1 MNRSEGSA
9 QSSTTTDTAGA
20 QGGWSLARATTIVV
34 AFALVATS
42 CTYTAIALA
51 PTIPP
56 NAEASTI
63 MAADGAELLTLHAGE
78 NRTEISLEIV
88 PVHVQNAI
96 VAIEDRRFWT
106 HIGIDLR
113 SILRALRRNI
123 DEGDIVEGGSTIT
136 QQFVKNAIIGTD
148 RTLDRKIEEASLA
161 IQVERQYTKEEIL
174 EFYLNTVYFGAGA
187 YGIEAAAQ
195 VYFGVTA
202 SDLTVG
208 QGALLAGL
216 VKAPSTFDPFVN
228 PQGALDRRS
237 LVLQAMVDEDY
248 LTNSEASAWNN
259 GDLVLKA
266 PDPEDHY
273 EGAYFVEEVK
283 RFMLEHVAFGRTYE
297 ERARLLFTGGL
308 TIETTLDPALQTGAE
323 AAVNLVLSDP
333 QADPNSAVVTI
344 DPATGYVLAMVG
356 GRDFFGGAPASKFNL
371 ATQAARPSGSSFKPL
386 VLAAAIEEGIST
398 SQEYSAPANIEIPI
412 TNDIWEVENYGGSAG
427 ETVNLVEAT
436 VRSYNTAYAQLMM
449 DVGPADAVA
458 VARDLGVSAP
468 LQAIPSA
475 VLGANDVSPLDMTVA
490 YATFANRGV
499 RNDPVYVTRVTG
511 PDGEVIYQ
519 YDPSPLRAIDRSTA
533 DEVTAV
539 LQQVISR
546 GTGVRARIGRPVA
559 GKTGT
564 GQNWGDAW
572 FVGYTPDLVTG
583 VWVGYAEGQIPM
595 VPPQTR
601 IRVTGGTW
609 PAEIWQLYM
618 TAALAEVPI
627 VDFTFAE
634 LDAEPDSET
643 GSESAASAG
652 ATAGPTTTIPGE
664 LVRDVVGMQ
673 SELASEILTRA
684 GFVVVENSVPDDQYP
699 PGIVASQTPTGESIV
714 ETGAEIVINV
724 ANGQKVR
731 RVPDV
736 LGESAEV
743 ATARLRAAG
752 YEVDLIDEVESDPRA
767 AELRQGQ
774 VWKVDPGTGA
784 ALVPGETVAIWIN
797 PT

>member
-1 MNRSEGSA
+1 
-9 QSSTTTDTAGA
+9 
-20 QGGWSLARATTIVV
+20 V
-34 AFALVATS
+34 AVALTATS
-42 CTYTAIALA
+42 CTYTAIALV

-56 NAEASTI
+56 NAEASTV
-63 MAADGAELLTLHAGE
+63 MAADGSELLTLHAGE
-78 NRTEISLEIV
+78 NRTEISLESV
-88 PVHVQNAI
+88 PEHVRNAI

-187 YGIEAAAQ
+187 YGIEAAAE
-195 VYFGVTA
+195 VYFGITA

-259 GDLVLKA
+259 ADLVLKA

-308 TIETTLDPALQTGAE
+308 TIETTLDPRLQTQAE
-323 AAVNLVLSDP
+323 AAVDLVLSDP

-344 DPATGYVLAMVG
+344 DPTTGYVLAMVG

-386 VLAAAIEEGIST
+386 VLAAAIEEGIPG
-398 SQEYSAPANIEIPI
+398 SQEYSAPASIEIPI
-412 TNDIWEVENYGGSAG
+412 TNDIWEVENYGGLAG

-458 VARDLGVSAP
+458 VARNLGVSAP
-468 LQAIPSA
+468 LEAIPSA

-499 RNDPVYVTRVTG
+499 QNDPVYVTRVTG
-511 PDGEVIYQ
+511 PDGEIIYQ
-519 YDPSPLRAIDRSTA
+519 HDPSPLRAIDRSTA
-533 DEVTAV
+533 DEVTAI

-546 GTGVRARIGRPVA
+546 GTGVKARIGRPVA

-572 FVGYTPDLVTG
+572 FIGYTPDLVTG
-583 VWVGYAEGQIPM
+583 VWVGYAEGQISM

-618 TAALAEVPI
+618 TAAQAETPI
-627 VDFTFAE
+627 AEFTFAA
-634 LDAEPDSET
+634 LDAEPDAETDSE
-643 GSESAASAG
+643 AAA
-652 ATAGPTTTIPGE
+652 ATTGPTTTIPGE

-699 PGIVASQTPTGESIV
+699 PGIVASQTPTGESII
-714 ETGAEIVINV
+714 ETGAEIVIDV

-736 LGESAEV
+736 LGKSAEV
-743 ATARLRAAG
+743 AAATLTAAG
-752 YEVDLIDEVESDPRA
+752 YEVDLIDEVEPDPRA

-784 ALVPGETVAIWIN
+784 ALAPGETVAIWIN